1 MFKPKS
7 KVKLKASRR
16 KFLEEAEDWDESELN
31 AEMEGLIEQA
41 NEFYDREVK
50 RYEE

>member
-1 MFKPKS
+1 MDYRFR
-7 KVKLKASRR
+7 VE
-16 KFLEEAEDWDESELN
+16 FLEEAEDIDESELN
-31 AEMEGLIEQA
+31 TEMEGLIELA